1 MYKDILLALDIND
14 EATWHKALPV
24 ADELRRNFAANLH
37 VLTVVP
43 DFGMSIVA
51 QHFPADFEKKALTE
65 AKTRLEA
72 LVGES
77 LDDLGNVRLVVEQ
90 GSVHKEIVAAAK
102 VVGADLIVISSSKP
116 GLRDYLLG
124 PNAAQV
130 VRQAESSVLVVRD

>member
-14 EATWHKALPV
+14 EATWRKALPV
-24 ADELRRNFAANLH
+24 ADELRRNFSARMH

-51 QHFPADFEKKALTE
+51 QHFPADFEEKALAE

-72 LVGES
+72 LVGEN
-77 LDDLGNVRLVVEQ
+77 LDDLGKVRLIVEQ
-90 GSVHKEIVAAAK
+90 GSIHKEIVAAARA
-102 VVGADLIVISSSKP
+102 VAADLIVITSNKP

-130 VRQAESSVLVVRD
+130 VRQAESSVLVVKD